1 MIPVSSE
8 FLLQMWTDRS
18 FHYSVVITFA
28 DNRTVTLTEDD
39 LLPVG
44 CHITTSAGVN
54 SFPLGNAFCK
64 VLELQ
69 FFNLDGRFAD
79 YDFYMARVA
88 VTLSYVL
95 SETTEPLNLG
105 TYTVTE
111 PETYGTIITIKA
123 YDRMYKADKPF
134 SGSITFPTTAG
145 LLFAEACYDAG
156 LSPLRTDFNNNNFV
170 INSLPENITNRQ
182 IIAGCAQIAGGN
194 ALIKNL
200 AVAVAAYNPDDLAPI
215 TTYYGGVFDD
225 ATPYAT
231 GDSVSGG
238 SFVPWDDPVADG
250 GTFEDFRFQQIF
262 TEVIRQTTCTDDVI
276 ITGIQTK
283 TEDGTEVLSGNT
295 GYVLSITNPLIVGR
309 EQAAVNAIGSV
320 LNGMRFRP
328 FELETMAYPL
338 AEFGDIV
345 YIMNGDR
352 LLTTLVTDIEFNLK
366 GVTKLKCSAD
376 APLRNSSKNYVGDI
390 SSSTLQAARQQ
401 TAGQISRYNT
411 EITRLTEL
419 IANSYGAY
427 QTEETLADGSKV
439 YYMHDEPD
447 LSHSQNIW
455 KRTAQGFL
463 VSNDKG
469 RTWNSGM
476 DSSGHLVVNILSAVG
491 INADWI
497 NAGHISAD
505 KIQGGHIS
513 ADLIEGGHISADLIQ
528 GGHISAD
535 LIQGGH
541 ISADLINTG
550 HMSADRISGGHISA
564 DLIQGGHISANLI
577 DSGTLS
583 ANRIKGGTLTLN
595 GNAGGYGKL
604 DIKNAAGTSIIT
616 NNNKGLTVTEGGTI
630 TCRLFVEEYEDD
642 YVGLCKDYREAKL
655 NNAAIDFGKTTET
668 PSTSSFSSVGRLQAR
683 FSDETTYPINSRV
696 DRIDLAFRAPDNPSE
711 ENGCCLSF
719 SSFKGSRITPYMM
732 MMDTTYLYNRIHD
745 PNYVQM
751 EADSIFLFHSN
762 APKIAIMQS
771 LGVAKN
777 LYVNGSFY
785 VDDTANKHKVISTND
800 YARRLMYCYETSAP
814 YFGDI
819 GTGQTDE
826 NGECYVFFDDI
837 FRETIVNAHEY
848 AVFLQKEGPGDLWVA
863 EKTDGYFV
871 VKGAADTPFSW
882 ELKAKQKYF
891 ADERLEK
898 MPQEDEYEETIPD
911 DGYTEPDYEA
921 EGAQLI
927 EDYINEQE
935 DIPI

>member
-18 FHYSVVITFA
+18 FHYAVTITFT

-111 PETYGTIITIKA
+111 PETYGTIITLKA
-123 YDRMYKADKPF
+123 YDAMYKADKPF

-170 INSLPENITNRQ
+170 INSLPDNITNRQ

-215 TTYYGGVFDD
+215 TTYYGGIFDD

-283 TEDGTEVLSGNT
+283 TEDGTEVMSGNT
-295 GYVLSITNPLIVGR
+295 GYVLSITNPLITGR

-419 IANSYGAY
+419 IQNSFGMF
-427 QTEETLADGSKV
+427 QTEETLSSGGKI
-439 YYMHDEPD
+439 YYSHDKPE
-447 LSHSQNIW
+447 LRNSQKIW
-455 KRTAQGFL
+455 MRTAEAFL
-463 VSNDKG
+463 VSSDGG
-469 RTWNSGM
+469 RTWNAGI
-476 DSSGHLVVNILSAVG
+476 DAAGHAVVNVLSAIG

-497 NAGHISAD
+497 DAGHISAD
-505 KIQGGHIS
+505 KIQGGHVL
-513 ADLIEGGHISADLIQ
+513 ADIIRGGMLI
-528 GGHISAD
+528 
-535 LIQGGH
+535 
-541 ISADLINTG
+541 
-550 HMSADRISGGHISA
+550 
-564 DLIQGGHISANLI
+564 
-577 DSGTLS
+577 
-583 ANRIKGGTLTLN
+583 LN
-595 GNAGGYGKL
+595 GNSGSYGKL
-604 DIKNAAGTSIIT
+604 EIRNSSGTPIIT
-616 NNNKGLTVTEGGTI
+616 NDNNGFLTQNGG
-630 TCRLFVEEYEDD
+630 
-642 YVGLCKDYREAKL
+642 
-655 NNAAIDFGKTTET
+655 AI
-668 PSTSSFSSVGRLQAR
+668 SSVIV
-683 FSDETTYPINSRV
+683 DENILIPNPGGAFLNGYRSIALR
-696 DRIDLAFRAPDNPSE
+696 DGALRIGYASERQLSTQFE
-711 ENGCCLSF
+711 ENGRLTFYDWEESTDVYIEHGRVDLSF
-719 SSFKGSRITPYMM
+719 N
-732 MMDTTYLYNRIHD
+732 DATYSILTLGGYSGNSIDGYILIGNPSHHPAGEYPPDDFFVYGEDYDD
-745 PNYVQM
+745 PGAVY
-751 EADSIFLFHSN
+751 
-762 APKIAIMQS
+762 APVICTKHFGIRR
-771 LGVAKN
+771 N
-777 LYVNGSFY
+777 LYVDGGLY
-785 VDDTANKHKVISTND
+785 VGETSNKHKVIKTED

-819 GTGQTDE
+819 GSGQTDE

-848 AVFLQKEGPGDLWVA
+848 AVFLQKEGPGDLWVE
-863 EKTDGYFV
+863 EKADGYFV

>member
-111 PETYGTIITIKA
+111 PETYGTIITLKA

-134 SGSITFPTTAG
+134 TGSITFPTTAG

-215 TTYYGGVFDD
+215 TTYYGGIFDD

-283 TEDGTEVLSGNT
+283 TEDGTEVMSGNT
-295 GYVLSITNPLIVGR
+295 GYVLSITNPLITGR
-309 EQAAVNAIGSV
+309 EQAAVNAIGTV

-419 IANSYGAY
+419 IQNSFGMF
-427 QTEETLADGSKV
+427 QTEETLSSGGKI
-439 YYMHDEPD
+439 YYSHDKPE
-447 LSHSQNIW
+447 LRNSQKIW
-455 KRTAQGFL
+455 MRTAEAFL
-463 VSNDKG
+463 VSSDGG
-469 RTWNSGM
+469 RTWNAGI
-476 DSSGHLVVNILSAVG
+476 DADGHAVVNVLSAVG

-505 KIQGGHIS
+505 KIQGGHVL
-513 ADLIEGGHISADLIQ
+513 ADVI
-528 GGHISAD
+528 
-535 LIQGGH
+535 
-541 ISADLINTG
+541 
-550 HMSADRISGGHISA
+550 R
-564 DLIQGGHISANLI
+564 
-577 DSGTLS
+577 
-583 ANRIKGGTLTLN
+583 GGTLILN
-595 GNAGGYGKL
+595 GNSGSYGKL
-604 DIKNAAGTSIIT
+604 EIRNSSGTPIIT
-616 NNNKGLTVTEGGTI
+616 NDNTGLKIVSGGTI
-630 TCRLFVEEYEDD
+630 NCNQKVDSDWVNVYGEAFCEAHDAEFDEGGSDIISYADPDV
-642 YVGLCKDYREAKL
+642 YRYAKISDGTFEAGHALEAQLKYPV
-655 NNAAIDFGKTTET
+655 T
-668 PSTSSFSSVGRLQAR
+668 VGRLQTRLA
-683 FSDETTYPINSRV
+683 DEKMGVFDEAIN
-696 DRIDLAFRAPDNPSE
+696 RIDMAFNRSGRNYLTLGAFTGNNSDAYIFLQNVSTTEALHSE
-711 ENGCCLSF
+711 IDAYQPYWGVAYDSEVYEGLDISGGYQVV
-719 SSFKGSRITPYMM
+719 SETYVTPYIVLLK
-732 MMDTTYLYNRIHD
+732 T
-745 PNYVQM
+745 
-751 EADSIFLFHSN
+751 A
-762 APKIAIMQS
+762 
-771 LGVAKN
+771 GVKNHFYIEKN
-777 LYVNGSFY
+777 LYVGG
-785 VDDTANKHKVISTND
+785 TKHRVVGTEN
-800 YARRLMYCYETSAP
+800 YASRLQYCYETATP

-819 GTGQTDE
+819 GSGQTDE

-837 FRETIVNAHEY
+837 FRETIAGNTEY
-848 AVFLQKEGPGDLWVA
+848 VVFLQKEGPGDLWVS
-863 EKTDGYFV
+863 EKAADYFV
-871 VKGAADTPFSW
+871 VKGAPDTPFSW
-882 ELKAKQKYF
+882 ELKAKQKNF
-891 ADERLEK
+891 ADERLEEL
-898 MPQEDEYEETIPD
+898 PQEQEYEETIPED
-911 DGYTEPDYEA
+911 DYTEPDYEA